1 MNTFKINIQI
11 QTQYQNKELQNLLRQ
26 IALTTLS
33 NFFQNKDNVSLDI
46 IIASNT
52 LLRNLNQEFMGESST
67 TDVLAFPAKSST
79 SEPSYSINSQ
89 IQLLSPAN
97 NHIYLGEV
105 YLSYPQAKK
114 QGKQHQHSLDHEI
127 TTLIVHGILH
137 ILGFDHITIKENFEM
152 NQATKFLLNQI
163 INKG

>member
-1 MNTFKINIQI
+1 MNHFKINIQI
-11 QTQYQNKELQNLLRQ
+11 QTQYQNKGLQKLLQQ

-33 NFFQNKDNVSLDI
+33 NFFQNKDNISLDI

-52 LLRNLNQEFMGESST
+52 LLHNLNQEFMGENST
-67 TDVLAFPAKSST
+67 TDVLAFPAKSSK

-89 IQLLSPAN
+89 IHLSPDN

-114 QGKQHQHSLDHEI
+114 QAKQHHHSLDHEI

-163 INKG
+163 IF